1 MRRDLGSLYGPV
13 ARVNRRMKSARVSS
27 ESWVPVFGLGW
38 ESEVGTR
45 RSAGAV
51 GHAAGDAFERAQV
64 TQINAAKTYSHD
76 LTVSQVR
83 RE

>member
-1 MRRDLGSLYGPV
+1 
-13 ARVNRRMKSARVSS
+13 
-27 ESWVPVFGLGW
+27 
-38 ESEVGTR
+38 
-45 RSAGAV
+45 V
-51 GHAAGDAFERAQV
+51 GHAAGDAFEHAQV